1 MNCKIFTWVASLG
14 LVAACGIQQGADPKI
29 IGGKAASEPYPFFA
43 TLSEPAGGSPFCG
56 ATLISAARGVWG
68 NRQDLVLTAAHC
80 VFGASPELVVRF
92 SSMDPSQPPVEI
104 PVRRLAIHESFEPTA
119 LHNDVALLLLASSAP
134 DWARAVP
141 LQQIGGEP
149 NVGELLRVVGMG
161 NQSTIGWVGG
171 ASVDRLMEVDVPLL
185 DESVCAK
192 AYSAFDPKVQ
202 LCAAE
207 PNGGRDSC
215 QGDSGGPLFSPGTDG
230 DVTLQGIVSFGIGCA
245 QAGQPGVYTRLSHFR
260 DWIGAKASL
269 LSTPLYDRDS
279 DSLARLFQE
288 GCFSPTSVMDNTSR
302 PRGTLG
308 EELVFELAGNFKALG
323 TRNLGV
329 NLQQFLLGRIAET
342 PSCVATM
349 DDGTIAKFYWAQSPV
364 DRLRGRYQ
372 LLVRMFDEPGFS
384 FVAPLKSQSNWFVSC
399 EPEGRPDAFLSW
411 NLSVLGN
418 EANLRLGDQL
428 FLSAGLQ
435 PVVQAPSAG
444 NSGLV
449 ESCSLDSG
457 PTITLHEMKDGLQQG
472 TFVVTVSNLMGHRSG
487 VDFQH
492 TYKVQTTDDTVRS
505 LGLSVEVV
513 DEQQRVL
520 VIQNQS
526 TDSLYGWRLI
536 CDQELSVLNLSGEPM
551 SVTKTSDPERGGL
564 DPNAKIFIID
574 ALRRDQAEWFL
585 APGATL
591 RLPVSRPQ
599 RQAEDPRDSNGGSYP
614 GDPDAERVLCSVNGF
629 SAVLDIPQAAADVT
643 P

>member
-1 MNCKIFTWVASLG
+1 
-14 LVAACGIQQGADPKI
+14 
-29 IGGKAASEPYPFFA
+29 
-43 TLSEPAGGSPFCG
+43 
-56 ATLISAARGVWG
+56 
-68 NRQDLVLTAAHC
+68 
-80 VFGASPELVVRF
+80 
-92 SSMDPSQPPVEI
+92 
-104 PVRRLAIHESFEPTA
+104 
-119 LHNDVALLLLASSAP
+119 
-134 DWARAVP
+134 
-141 LQQIGGEP
+141 
-149 NVGELLRVVGMG
+149 
-161 NQSTIGWVGG
+161 
-171 ASVDRLMEVDVPLL
+171 
-185 DESVCAK
+185 
-192 AYSAFDPKVQ
+192 
-202 LCAAE
+202 
-207 PNGGRDSC
+207 
-215 QGDSGGPLFSPGTDG
+215 
-230 DVTLQGIVSFGIGCA
+230 
-245 QAGQPGVYTRLSHFR
+245 
-260 DWIGAKASL
+260 
-269 LSTPLYDRDS
+269 
-279 DSLARLFQE
+279 
-288 GCFSPTSVMDNTSR
+288 MDNTSR